1 MADQTEEFKRVWSV
15 SDYGNIAAI
24 GVGSGAAATGS
35 PRLFGTDLPQ
45 GTSTITKDNKIKP
58 SPANQKQAQDVLRD
72 PKGFVQTNANAQAQE
87 ESILDKSKTLLA
99 NLFNTEDEADLQVG
113 PVNLSGVE
121 SVWDG
126 MLKGFMWGY
135 DRINQVTVAGLSGL
149 PGGTPTLTWDQA
161 GEISVGQEIIANVGA
176 SVGRAR
182 RGEGT
187 LGDIIMGA
195 GSAPLTAIGMLAPEN
210 TPTQQANFDI
220 TDPNDRRVF
229 ESGWEKFGSG
239 SLDTAFTLFADPL
252 IVGGKALKI
261 ARLKYI
267 DSPIIVADNRLAR
280 INELADG
287 ERLIAEGR
295 VDELAPIAKFAYDA
309 VTPAADGSRMSG
321 RRLQMRGE
329 LGDSFYAEDIGEA
342 LATLPNGDYATARLV
357 MGAAVGDEASIAA
370 LASKSVIA
378 LDTLNAAKRQR
389 LMLEVQANP
398 EVLVRET
405 QKLDEAITA
414 SSEVYEMQKKALSEG
429 RVTQT
434 SVDEAYKILDNN
446 LTARQALE
454 EGTLPDPYSL
464 ATTDQTIEML
474 DRTIAELKARE
485 EWFSRAIAANFKGA
499 LLGADKGFSPNNPLG
514 RVVSKRR
521 DAIAEAKYQRKMTSG
536 QEWKSQDYFGA
547 SRFRRT
553 VRLFARPWDE
563 SPSYYV
569 GVAGDAAINQGRE
582 VEAYLDSLDYLG
594 NGKTFNI
601 LDEQGNIVR
610 TVDGITRKNE
620 LYSMYVQARGDRDVT
635 SLALD
640 NIQKEII
647 KDIGSIYGLDRA
659 TIEHVQEKM
668 FSTYNDLKEQLI
680 GTEDGAFFDKSNE
693 ILSVAPFLRSQLNQ
707 GMYMMPVNRFEQI
720 AKDIASGKIKDPYA
734 PVVATKG
741 QIVASK
747 IIAADAL
754 FQDLWRPA
762 VLFRLGYPQRNVAEG
777 LFRSIVFNSSLSPLL
792 WAGKAGYIGAKNF
805 RKAQRASKR
814 ALEAEN
820 LLKKP
825 DASRD
830 AFDALVKQQR
840 GIQERERELFGARNI
855 MVEEEKARLAAN
867 TLPTVEFADDPLGFV
882 STDGAYRVQRFVK
895 ETDPAVA
902 PPTRFKTLNKDTGEL
917 QFGDMRIS
925 PTSDNKWIVQTPSG
939 STVISSK
946 NGAKNFAKEQQ
957 ALLDAARGPGAPVR
971 VETWRVMQ
979 LDPINNTF
987 VAGKRIFTSP
997 DDAKAALNAD
1007 IARSFGSKG
1016 REAAGNPQLN
1026 IVVENGRKAR
1036 AKIVKPYKN
1045 MDDKTFRSVN
1055 QIDAEL
1061 QTLATDGAKVKA
1073 DIDAIGSRPI
1083 PAAMKGTRFQ
1093 TWRENQL
1100 TAMEEEIVSLKSFK
1114 DVFLK
1119 ANAELSGADE
1129 KSVFALLD
1137 VTDQQKLIMLDQN
1150 VDDLSARIVAMERD
1164 DYFALGEYQKQSSAK
1179 LRADNSTKID
1189 NLPFGITIESAF
1201 GNPRNADLRF
1211 NNMSSNNTMRA
1222 TLAARMQLADSVLYK
1237 IKMKN
1242 YVEVYPKDGEAYWQ
1256 GMSDML
1262 RQYAVDNMGQMII
1275 NGRSDQDIAMWL
1287 LSSSGKSTQRA
1298 LDDAWAFYNNYDEAI
1313 PPRIGNDMN
1322 RALAFVAEVRSG
1334 LNQITAGKTEVWDML
1349 RSGAP
1354 SPEQLKRVLQG
1365 NPALGPVIGHT
1376 TELTGIEST
1385 INIYRKLTRKAFE
1398 WIGTM
1403 PEDAFVRGPFY
1414 ANRYEV
1420 TRAAQMD
1427 YLERYYGSV
1436 EKIPL
1441 QAIYDA
1447 DSIAA
1452 KRALKDTKDFLYT
1465 IDRRTNLGKYGESIF
1480 PFISATQNSITSI
1493 GRLTRRDPALP
1504 GMMLALW
1511 QAPTKMGWED
1521 EKGNLIIP
1529 LPMQLLPSGVKD
1541 FFGIDNAT
1549 QVSVPKSALNVI
1561 FPETGYAFAPRPSAP
1576 IQVAA
1581 SELMKKGFLGFS
1593 VEAPPVLV
1601 SFMGQK
1607 DADSLWQQV
1616 KNYAFGEESGISS
1629 EFASYDKVLPPIANK
1644 LIEYIQKD
1652 GSSQYGYQYAL
1663 QAKTEALK
1671 WWAGERDDYPEPDE
1685 IIKRTNGM
1693 FLLRMLGNAFA
1704 FTPPAYDSA
1713 VQPLIDMQRTY
1724 DKLYGIEGPMKFSE
1738 NFGQV
1743 LLTIGNTAS
1752 TMNIGGATSSADA
1765 VRNIKKYD
1773 SLIRELTPNMSDEN
1787 LDILGILV
1795 NSDPKNSV
1803 YDTSAY
1809 RWLTTTNIPGTTRQW
1824 REVNSGAKAE
1834 AEVQRQAFWV
1844 EYMKF
1849 IGQLDALRQQRGLK
1863 SYRVKGAEQLNSYRK
1878 EFIEN
1883 MRANP
1888 LYQAG
1893 VTDFESMGSSK
1904 TYEAVRVITA
1914 AVNDP
1919 DFMSDKADNP
1929 TWQAALL
1936 YLDTRQRLIKLVS
1949 DSGKSLS
1956 SKDNAAL
1963 AADWDTFRNELIDK
1977 DAGWA
1982 AIANRYLNGDDVPKE
1997 LGASFTDTGV

>member
-24 GVGSGAAATGS
+24 GVGSAAAANGS

-45 GTSTITKDNKIKP
+45 GTSTITQDNKIKP

-72 PKGFVQTNANAQAQE
+72 PKGFVQTNANAQAQQ
-87 ESILDKSKTLLA
+87 ESLLDKSKTILA
-99 NLFNTEDEADLQVG
+99 NLFNTQDEADLQVG

-161 GEISVGQEIIANVGA
+161 GEVSVGQEVIANVGA

-182 RGEGT
+182 RGEAT
-187 LGDIIMGA
+187 FGDLISSG
-195 GSAPLTAIGMLAPEN
+195 PLTALGFLAPEN
-210 TPTQQANFDI
+210 TPTQQADFDI

-261 ARLKYI
+261 ARLKYV
-267 DSPIIVADNRLAR
+267 DSPISVLDNRLDR

-287 ERLIAEGR
+287 ERLISEGR
-295 VDELAPIAKFAYDA
+295 IDELSPIARFAYDA
-309 VTPAADGSRMSG
+309 VTPAADGSRKSG
-321 RRLQMRGE
+321 RRLGMRGE
-329 LGDSFYAEDIGEA
+329 IVDSFHAEDIGEA

-370 LASKSVIA
+370 LATKSVIA
-378 LDTLNAAKRQR
+378 LDTLNAAKRQK

-398 EVLVRET
+398 EVLIKE
-405 QKLDEAITA
+405 QKNLDDAIAA
-414 SSEVYEMQKKALSEG
+414 SVDVYEMQKKALAEG
-429 RVTQT
+429 KVTQT
-434 SVDEAYKILDNN
+434 SVDEAFKIYNNN
-446 LTARQALE
+446 LTAREALD
-454 EGTLPDPYSL
+454 EGMLPDPVDL
-464 ATTDQTIEML
+464 ATVDQKIEVL
-474 DRTIAELKARE
+474 NGTIAELKARE
-485 EWFSRAIAANFKGA
+485 EWFNHAIATDFKDA
-499 LLGADKGFSPNNPLG
+499 LLNADKGFSPNNPLG
-514 RVVSKRR
+514 KIVSKRR
-521 DAIAEAKYQRKMTSG
+521 DAIAEAKYQRKSTAG
-536 QEWKSQDYFGA
+536 QEWKTQDYFGA

-553 VRLFARPWDE
+553 VRLFTRLWDE
-563 SPSYYV
+563 TPSYYV
-569 GVAGDAAINQGRE
+569 GTAGDSAVGQGRE
-582 VEAYLDSLDYLG
+582 VEAYLGSLDYLG
-594 NGKTFNI
+594 NGKTVNV
-601 LDEQGNIVR
+601 LDANGNVLR
-610 TVDGITRKNE
+610 TVDGIARKNE
-620 LYSMYVQARGDRDVT
+620 LYSMYAQARASRELT
-635 SLALD
+635 SLALE

-647 KDIGSIYGLDRA
+647 RDIGSIYNLDKA
-659 TIEHVQEKM
+659 TLEHIQTKM
-668 FSTYNDLKEQLI
+668 FSTYEDLKQQI
-680 GTEDGAFFDKSNE
+680 RGTKDGAFFDSSNKV
-693 ILSVAPFLRSQLNQ
+693 LSVAPFLRSQLAQ
-707 GMYMMPVNRFEQI
+707 GMYMMPVDRLEKI
-720 AKDIASGKIKDPYA
+720 AKDVASGKIKDPFV

-741 QIVASK
+741 QVVASK

-777 LFRSIVFNSSLSPLL
+777 LFRSTVFNSSLSPLL
-792 WAGKAGYIGAKNF
+792 WAGKAGYLGGKNF

-820 LLKKP
+820 LLKRP

-830 AFDALVKQQR
+830 AFDSLVKQQR
-840 GIQERERELFGARNI
+840 GIQERERELVGARSR
-855 MVEEEKARLAAN
+855 MAEEEKARLEASV
-867 TLPTVEFADDPLGFV
+867 LPTVEYVDDPIGFV
-882 STDGAYRVQRFVK
+882 STDGAYRIQRFVK
-895 ETDPAVA
+895 ETEAALA

-925 PTSDNKWIVQTPSG
+925 PTADGKWIVNSPSG
-939 STVISSK
+939 STVITSK

-957 ALLDAARGPGAPVR
+957 ALLDAARGPAAPIR
-971 VETWRVMQ
+971 TETWRVMQ
-979 LDPINNTF
+979 LDPVNNTF
-987 VAGKRIFTSP
+987 VAGKRVFTSP
-997 DDAKAALNAD
+997 DDAKAALSTD
-1007 IARSFGSKG
+1007 IARSFGSRG
-1016 REAAGNPQLN
+1016 REASGNPQLN
-1026 IVVENGRKAR
+1026 LVVENGRKAR
-1036 AKIVKPYKN
+1036 AKIVTPYKT
-1045 MDDKTFRSVN
+1045 MDDRTFRSVN
-1055 QIDAEL
+1055 QIDTEL
-1061 QTLATDGAKVKA
+1061 QTLATDGAKVRA
-1073 DIDAIGSRPI
+1073 DIDAIGTRPI
-1083 PAAMKGTRFQ
+1083 PATMKGTRFQ
-1093 TWRENQL
+1093 NWRENQL
-1100 TAMEEEIVSLKSFK
+1100 TAIEEEIDSLKEFK
-1114 DVFLK
+1114 STFLK
-1119 ANAELSGADE
+1119 ANAELSGTDE

-1137 VTDQQKLIMLDQN
+1137 VNDQQKLIMLDQN
-1150 VDDLSARIVAMERD
+1150 VDDLASRRVAMERD
-1164 DYFALGEYQKQSSAK
+1164 DYYALGEYQKQSSAK

-1189 NLPFGITIESAF
+1189 NLPFGITIDRAF

-1211 NNMSSNNTMRA
+1211 ANMSANNTMKA
-1222 TLAARMQLADSVLYK
+1222 TLAARMQLADSILYK

-1242 YVEVYPKDGEAYWQ
+1242 YVEVYPKDGEAYWD
-1256 GMSDML
+1256 GMAAML

-1275 NGRSDQDIAMWL
+1275 KGRSDQNIALWL
-1287 LSSSGKSTQRA
+1287 LSDSGKATQKS
-1298 LDDAWAFYNNYDEAI
+1298 LDEAWAFYNNYQEGI
-1313 PPRIGNDMN
+1313 PPRIGNDLS

-1334 LNQITAGKTEVWDML
+1334 LNQITAGNTQVWDML

-1354 SPEQLKRVLQG
+1354 SAEQLKRVLQG
-1365 NPALGPVIGHT
+1365 NPALSPVIGHT
-1376 TELTGIEST
+1376 TELTGIQSSIE
-1385 INIYRKLTRKAFE
+1385 IYRNLTRKAFE

-1403 PEDAFVRGPFY
+1403 PEDAFVRAPFY
-1414 ANRYEV
+1414 ADRYEA
-1420 TRAAQMD
+1420 TRAAQMQ
-1427 YLERYYGSV
+1427 YLEHYYGSAD
-1436 EKIPL
+1436 KIPL

-1447 DSIAA
+1447 DSIAS

-1493 GRLTRRDPALP
+1493 GKLTRRDPALP

-1529 LPMQLLPSGVKD
+1529 LPLQVLPSGVKD
-1541 FFGIDNAT
+1541 FFGIDNTT

-1593 VEAPPVLV
+1593 VEAPPLLV

-1607 DADSLWQQV
+1607 DADALWQQF
-1616 KNYAFGEESGISS
+1616 KNYSFGEESGISP

-1652 GSSQYGYQYAL
+1652 GSAQYGYQYAL
-1663 QAKTEALK
+1663 QSKTEALK
-1671 WWAGERDDYPEPDE
+1671 WWAGERDDYPKPEE
-1685 IIKRTNGM
+1685 IMQRTNGM
-1693 FLLRMLGNAFA
+1693 FLLRMIGNAFA

-1713 VQPLIDMQRTY
+1713 VQPLVDMQRTY

-1765 VRNIKKYD
+1765 IRNIKKYD
-1773 SLIRELTPNMSDEN
+1773 SLIRELTPSMSDEN

-1795 NSDPKNSV
+1795 NGDPKNSV

-1824 REVNSGAKAE
+1824 REVNSGAEAE

-1878 EFIEN
+1878 EFIDN

-1904 TYEAVRVITA
+1904 TYEAVRVLKS
-1914 AVNDP
+1914 AVNSP
-1919 DFMSDKADNP
+1919 EFMSDKADNP
-1929 TWQAALL
+1929 TWQAAVL
-1936 YLDTRQRLIKLVS
+1936 YLDTRQRLIKIVA

-1956 SKDNAAL
+1956 SKENADL

-1982 AIANRYLNGDDVPKE
+1982 AIANRYLNGDDAPKE
-1997 LGASFTDTGV
+1997 LGASFTDMGA